1 MNRTV
6 AHLKR
11 DLVRLE
17 VDAATLHRH
26 YAGTA
31 AFITELSGLACD
43 VLLSAAESDHPWVR
57 TSIEAILARYGL
69 TPQQWLK
76 SAPRV
81 STRHWAAAATED
93 QR

>member
-26 YAGTA
+26 YAGTG
-31 AFITELSGLACD
+31 AFVTELSGLACD
-43 VLLSAAESDHPWVR
+43 VLLSASESDQAWVR

-69 TPQQWLK
+69 APQQWLK
-76 SAPRV
+76 SAPPANAR
-81 STRHWAAAATED
+81 RWASGTSGE
-93 QR
+93 